1 MLRVSQ
7 VGGRG
12 GGGPLLGTAAQIWVF
27 EPSLSEVGLSPSI
40 FYFIIIFFTFP
51 KDVAIQ

>member
-12 GGGPLLGTAAQIWVF
+12 GGPLLGTAAQICF
-27 EPSLSEVGLSPSI
+27 FLNEPSLTLFWGICKMIEKVI
-40 FYFIIIFFTFP
+40 KRVIRI
-51 KDVAIQ
+51 

>member
-12 GGGPLLGTAAQIWVF
+12 GGSATWDVSPNMVF
-27 EPSLSEVGLSPSI
+27 FLNEPSLRLLVWSI
-40 FYFIIIFFTFP
+40 
-51 KDVAIQ
+51 